1 MKYSH
6 DQSENISDIVKNLDY
21 RIAAISDRNLIH
33 CGPIIRREEI
43 YRHISLDERRRI
55 FNSLYFFAIKAPVSV
70 KTIIVNKKECDI
82 DDDLAL
88 STKLVKQLAE
98 FIKQNVEY
106 LLSYDEIC
114 VYYDNGQKELA
125 NIIHNTLQALL
136 SNVRFKKIVPD
147 EYKLQQVA
155 DMFCTLSL
163 LELKTS
169 HNELSESEK
178 LFFEGQRSLKK
189 NYLKILKKKQ
199 FVNH

>member
-1 MKYSH
+1 MKELSIFVDESGDFGEYSIHSPFYIITMVFH

-106 LLSYDEIC
+106 LQSPY
-114 VYYDNGQKELA
+114 
-125 NIIHNTLQALL
+125 T
-136 SNVRFKKIVPD
+136 
-147 EYKLQQVA
+147 
-155 DMFCTLSL
+155 
-163 LELKTS
+163 
-169 HNELSESEK
+169 EK
-178 LFFEGQRSLKK
+178 AHYFSGGMRGGF
-189 NYLKILKKKQ
+189 
-199 FVNH
+199 